1 MRQPFQRRVL
11 LFYCARE
18 RNAHVC
24 LAKIWRKTDFRN
36 RSAPHPWVRHL
47 VADQFFQLLADRF
60 RKPLTAV
67 GVQVSE
73 YNSNVMRTLFF
84 LFSAAVWAQSLTV
97 YSEFARIDKSGH
109 VTAPDEPREILSPP
123 LVRNG
128 FTSFQVVV
136 EAEAGVRW
144 RLHVG
149 QNPENAV
156 RVTMYRESGQDLQ
169 PVELPVNGEGV
180 QTFWMDL
187 WTAPGAPVQRIK
199 VEPEI
204 YVSSEWVTYP
214 MEARVSETRVPDT
227 DETGIFCPLQKPAA
241 TNAIPAL
248 QFRNAVQDGALA
260 ARLPDAERKKLHV
273 FCESSLADGSL
284 SEAYFK
290 IRDALFRLR

>member
-1 MRQPFQRRVL
+1 VHQSVQGRVL
-11 LFYCARE
+11 LFHCTRE
-18 RNAHVC
+18 RNTHMG

-36 RSAPHPWVRHL
+36 RSAPNPRVGHL
-47 VADQFFQLLADRF
+47 IADQFFQLLADRF
-60 RKPLTAV
+60 GKPLGAV

-97 YSEFARIDKSGH
+97 YSEFARLDASGH
-109 VTAPDEPREILSPP
+109 VTSPDEPREILSPA

-128 FTSFQVVV
+128 FTSFQVVI

-169 PVELPVNGEGV
+169 PVELPVNGDGV

-187 WTAPGAPVQRIK
+187 WAAPGAPIQRIK
-199 VEPEI
+199 VEPELYI
-204 YVSSEWVTYP
+204 NNDWVSYP
-214 MEARVSETRVPDT
+214 MEARVTETRVPDT
-227 DETGIFCPLQKPAA
+227 DETGSFCPLQKPVG

-260 ARLPDAERKKLHV
+260 ALLPDAERKKLHT

-284 SEAYFK
+284 TESYFK